1 MQQQSATV
9 FEVVHQSLLQL
20 EAKNRALL
28 IRLVNSCEEALR
40 SSFDEFII
48 LGTHEEIQLLLE
60 LKLCHG
66 QQGKRISREV
76 LKVVH
81 EKYR

>member
-1 MQQQSATV
+1 MQQQSDTV
-9 FEVVHQSLLQL
+9 FEVVHQALLQL

-28 IRLVNSCEEALR
+28 LRLTRSCEEALR

-48 LGTHEEIQLLLE
+48 LGTPEEIQLLSE
-60 LKLCHG
+60 LGLCHG
-66 QQGKRISREV
+66 KQGKRISREI
-76 LKVVH
+76 LKVVR